1 MRRMIKLRNCV
12 IIGAGPAGMNAALYL
27 KRGGIEAIIIE
38 SDVPGGEMLKT
49 YKIENYLG
57 YESIDGGELALKMSK
72 QVKDLGV
79 KIIKDKV
86 VKVTH
91 EDKFVIKC
99 ENNEFV
105 SDYVIVATGRIPR
118 KLGLKNESELTGRGI
133 SYCAVCDGAF
143 YKDKEVAIIGGGD
156 SALTEALY
164 LSDLCLKVYVLA
176 RKDLR
181 ASDVLQNRVKNK
193 DNIVILKN
201 VEVSGILGNDRL
213 SSILLNN
220 GDRLDV
226 SGMFIAIGGNPELS
240 FLDSL
245 GVELVNGYIKT
256 NDRMESNIK
265 GLYAAGD
272 VRYKDFYQIITAASD
287 GAIAALSIRED
298 V

>member
-1 MRRMIKLRNCV
+1 MRNCV

-27 KRGGIEAIIIE
+27 KRGGIEPIIIE

-79 KIIKDKV
+79 KIIRDKV
-86 VKVTH
+86 VKVSSGN
-91 EDKFVIKC
+91 KFVIKC

-118 KLGLKNESELTGRGI
+118 KLGLKNESELIGRGI

-143 YKDKEVAIIGGGD
+143 YKNKEVAIIGGGD

-164 LSDLCLKVYVLA
+164 LSDLCLKVYILA

-181 ASDVLQNRVKNK
+181 ASDVLQNRIKNK

-201 VEVSGILGNDRL
+201 VEVSEILGNDKL

-226 SGMFIAIGGNPELS
+226 SGMFIAIGGKPDIS

-245 GVELVNGYIKT
+245 GVELMNGYIKT
-256 NDRMESNIK
+256 NNRMESNIK

-287 GAIAALSIRED
+287 GAIAALSVRED

>member
-27 KRGGIEAIIIE
+27 KRGGIEPIIIE
-38 SDVPGGEMLKT
+38 SDVPGGKMLKT

-79 KIIKDKV
+79 KIIRDKV
-86 VKVTH
+86 IKVSH
-91 EDKFVIKC
+91 DDKFVIKC
-99 ENNEFV
+99 ENNEFI

-118 KLGLKNESELTGRGI
+118 KLGLKNESELIGRGI

-143 YKDKEVAIIGGGD
+143 YKNKEVAIIGGGD

-164 LSDLCLKVYVLA
+164 LSDLCLKVYILA

-181 ASDVLQNRVKNK
+181 ASDVLQNRIKNK

-201 VEVSGILGNDRL
+201 VEVSEILDNDKL

-226 SGMFIAIGGNPELS
+226 SGMFIAIGGKPDIS

-245 GVELVNGYIKT
+245 GVELINGYIKT
-256 NDRMESNIK
+256 NNRMESNIK

-287 GAIAALSIRED
+287 GAIAALSVRED

>member
-1 MRRMIKLRNCV
+1 MRNCV

-27 KRGGIEAIIIE
+27 KRGGIEPIIIE

-79 KIIKDKV
+79 KIIRDKV
-86 VKVTH
+86 IKVSH
-91 EDKFVIKC
+91 DDKFVIKC

-201 VEVSGILGNDRL
+201 VEVSEILGNDKL

>member
-1 MRRMIKLRNCV
+1 MRNCV

-27 KRGGIEAIIIE
+27 KRSGIEPIIIE

-79 KIIKDKV
+79 KIIRDKV
-86 VKVTH
+86 IKVSH
-91 EDKFVIKC
+91 DDKFVIKC
-99 ENNEFV
+99 ENNEFI

-133 SYCAVCDGAF
+133 SYCAVCDGTF

-164 LSDLCLKVYVLA
+164 LSDLCLKVYILA

-181 ASDVLQNRVKNK
+181 ASDVLQNRIKNK

-201 VEVSGILGNDRL
+201 VEVSEILGNDKL

-226 SGMFIAIGGNPELS
+226 SGMFIAIGGKPDIS

-256 NDRMESNIK
+256 NNRMESNIK

>member
-1 MRRMIKLRNCV
+1 MRNCV

-27 KRGGIEAIIIE
+27 KRGGIEPIIIE

-79 KIIKDKV
+79 KIIRDKV

-91 EDKFVIKC
+91 ENKFVIKC

-201 VEVSGILGNDRL
+201 VEVIGILGNDRL

>member
-1 MRRMIKLRNCV
+1 MRNCV

-27 KRGGIEAIIIE
+27 KRGGIEPIIIE

-79 KIIKDKV
+79 KIIRDKV
-86 VKVTH
+86 VKVSSGN
-91 EDKFVIKC
+91 KFVIKC

-118 KLGLKNESELTGRGI
+118 KLGLKNESELIGRGI

-143 YKDKEVAIIGGGD
+143 YKNKEVAIIGGGD

-164 LSDLCLKVYVLA
+164 LSDLCLKVYILA

-181 ASDVLQNRVKNK
+181 ASDVLQNRIKNK

-201 VEVSGILGNDRL
+201 VEVSEILGNDKL

-287 GAIAALSIRED
+287 GAIAALSVRED

>member
-1 MRRMIKLRNCV
+1 MRELHNCV
-12 IIGAGPAGMNAALYL
+12 IVGAGPAGMNAALYL
-27 KRGGIEAIIIE
+27 KRGGIEPIIIE

-201 VEVSGILGNDRL
+201 VEVIGILGNDRL

-220 GDRLDV
+220 GDKLDV

-287 GAIAALSIRED
+287 GAIAALSIRKD

>member
-1 MRRMIKLRNCV
+1 MRNCV

-27 KRGGIEAIIIE
+27 KRGGIEPIIIE

-79 KIIKDKV
+79 KIIRDKV
-86 VKVTH
+86 IKVSH
-91 EDKFVIKC
+91 DDKFVIKC

-181 ASDVLQNRVKNK
+181 ASDVLQNRIKNK

-201 VEVSGILGNDRL
+201 VEVSEILGNDKL

-226 SGMFIAIGGNPELS
+226 SGMFIAIGGKPDIS

-245 GVELVNGYIKT
+245 GVELINGYIKT
-256 NDRMESNIK
+256 NNRMESNIK